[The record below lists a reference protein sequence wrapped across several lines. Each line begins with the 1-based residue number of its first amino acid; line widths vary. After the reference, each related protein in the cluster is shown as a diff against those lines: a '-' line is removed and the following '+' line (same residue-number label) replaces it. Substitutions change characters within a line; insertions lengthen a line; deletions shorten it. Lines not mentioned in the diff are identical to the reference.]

1 MLDFWEFGKT
11 GGNFECFQHN
21 GMSYFG
27 NWEFGNWEI
36 PNVVHACC
44 GTVVA
49 IGVLH
54 RREDYSHQKKL
65 QGPNHKR

>member
-36 PNVVHACC
+36 PN
-44 GTVVA
+44 TVLKPGNMLSIHLTYNTTHKVTMISPLA
-49 IGVLH
+49 NEN
-54 RREDYSHQKKL
+54 RE
-65 QGPNHKR
+65 